1 MLPPGPDTRVVE
13 LRVHGVMGT
22 TPESLVS
29 AVAAVDVAGDGVGRI
44 VQPADRLLRPAP
56 GPMLR
61 AEGQSIP
68 RVVEG
73 YSWGGM
79 TSGGAAKAAWAVL
92 FPFSLANVAHWML
105 PPIPSG
111 HRLAT
116 RLGLAARS
124 LLRLAA
130 VLLTMLLV
138 TQASVVS
145 LDLLAAQ
152 CLAPGSPCL
161 ADTVP
166 DWLRETYLV
175 RPLIGLIP
183 VLLTIYVLHRISY
196 VAWEVSKAAAA
207 GNPPPTPPNARVKLP
222 GTNLAADPD
231 TPTLRALHLI
241 AALATVALLPLGGPF
256 MVPNQA
262 GEAMLWALA
271 LTLLVLALLGVLL
284 LDDPTGAEP
293 RRAGAWL
300 RALFGRWTRRALL
313 AIGGVLV
320 AAAAAIRDPLP
331 VALTGTEQ
339 TVEAVA
345 VALIVLVVLLAA
357 LLVPAAL
364 IARRE
369 WRSQPRELR
378 PWAGGWMAA
387 PVLATAALLG
397 GGFGAGLGIVVRQ
410 LLGTDGMSV
419 PPGYGPVTLLWGAG
433 AVLGVLV
440 AAIGGVVTA
449 VALLRLRTG
458 RFTGDE
464 AAVRL
469 LHQDRPVDLPAAA
482 RAWRGAGWLR
492 RHLHHVVLASA
503 GVLCAGAVVAIYFRF
518 TSTPDWLRPL
528 STIGV
533 LALGALGGGLL
544 RAVYNA
550 ARAPDGG
557 RQLGVLA
564 DLACFWPREAHPIV
578 PPCYA
583 TKVAPELAARTV
595 EHLRDPGTRVVLIG
609 DSHGSLLVAVA
620 AARLLNSLNEPERRR
635 IGVVTVGAQ
644 LQWAYS
650 RAFPAV
656 LPHAALGVLAGELG
670 TRWRSLCRGTDSVG
684 GGVTTWRRQVYED
697 SLLGIGFR
705 PDGTSGP
712 LAAATRSPAGALVLG
727 MDHWLPD
734 PAPGPFPGRRWTPG
748 VQRHRNYAADP
759 EWDRAV
765 AMAAGLDPAEPT
777 VGAFEALLPSPR

>member
-1 MLPPGPDTRVVE
+1 MVAAGADTRVVE

-29 AVAAVDVAGDGVGRI
+29 SVAAVDVAGDGVGRV

-73 YSWGGM
+73 YSWGAM
-79 TSGGAAKAAWAVL
+79 TSGGAAKAAWALL
-92 FPFSLANVAHWML
+92 FPFALANVAHWML

-111 HRLAT
+111 HRLAG
-116 RLGLAARS
+116 RLALTART

-138 TQASVVS
+138 TQAAVVS

-161 ADTVP
+161 AGVVP

-175 RPLIGLIP
+175 RPLVGLAP
-183 VLLTIYVLHRISY
+183 VLLTILVLHRISC
-196 VAWEVSKAAAA
+196 VAWEVGSGVPV
-207 GNPPPTPPNARVKLP
+207 GNPPPTPPNKRVQLP
-222 GTNLAADPD
+222 GTNLVADPD
-231 TPTLRALHLI
+231 TPTLRALHLV

-256 MVPNQA
+256 AIPDETLPA
-262 GEAMLWALA
+262 ALWTLA
-271 LTLLVLALLGVLL
+271 VLLLVVALLGVLL

-293 RRAGAWL
+293 ARAGAWL
-300 RALFGRWTRRALL
+300 RTALGPWTRRVLFVV
-313 AIGGVLV
+313 GGALV
-320 AAAAAIRDPLP
+320 AAAAASRNPLAGPLP
-331 VALTGTEQ
+331 EPLTGTEA

-345 VALIVLVVLLAA
+345 AALIVLVVLLGV

-369 WRSQPRELR
+369 WRGRPRELR
-378 PWAGGWMAA
+378 PWAGGWMTA
-387 PVLATAALLG
+387 PVVAVAALLG
-397 GGFGAGLGIVVRQ
+397 GGFGAGLGIAVRK
-410 LLGTDGMSV
+410 LLGLEGTSV

-433 AVLGVLV
+433 AVLG
-440 AAIGGVVTA
+440 AVVVC
-449 VALLRLRTG
+449 VALPFVALRLHTIRS
-458 RFTGDE
+458 DE
-464 AAVRL
+464 ATL
-469 LHQDRPVDLPAAA
+469 LHAARPAETPT
-482 RAWRGAGWLR
+482 RAWRLASWQR
-492 RHLHHVVLASA
+492 EHLHQVVLACA
-503 GVLCAGAVVAIYFRF
+503 AVLCAGAAVAVYLRF
-518 TSTPDWLRPL
+518 AGTPDWLRPL

-533 LALGALGGGLL
+533 FALGALAGGLL
-544 RAVYNA
+544 RAVHNA
-550 ARAPDGG
+550 ARAPETG
-557 RQLGVLA
+557 RRLGVLA

-595 EHLRDPGTRVVLIG
+595 EHLRVPGTRVVLIG
-609 DSHGSLLVAVA
+609 ESHGSLLVAVA

-635 IGVVTVGAQ
+635 IGMVTVGSQ
-644 LQWAYS
+644 LQWAYT

-656 LPHAALGVLAGELG
+656 LPFSALGTLAAELG
-670 TRWRSLCRGTDSVG
+670 TRWRSLCRGTDPLG
-684 GGVTTWRRQVYED
+684 GAVTTWRRQVYED
-697 SLLGIGFR
+697 TLLGMGLR
-705 PDGTSGP
+705 PDGTAGP
-712 LAAATRSPAGALVLG
+712 LAAAERSPSGALVLG
-727 MDHWLPD
+727 SEHWLPD
-734 PAPGPFPGRRWTPG
+734 PMLGPFPGRRWAAG
-748 VQRHRNYAADP
+748 VQAHGNYAADP

-765 AMAAGLDPAEPT
+765 ALAAGLDPKEPT
-777 VGAFEALLPSPR
+777 IEAFEGLFISPR